1 MILLSGVA
9 RLSINLCFAT
19 PCAVPSFDLANIE
32 ISVNFTNYLLFVFG
46 FMNSMV
52 LSIDKFRQEK
62 QLAIEDIFR
71 QLHDLIA

>member
-1 MILLSGVA
+1 
-9 RLSINLCFAT
+9 
-19 PCAVPSFDLANIE
+19 
-32 ISVNFTNYLLFVFG
+32 
-46 FMNSMV
+46 MV